1 MTANFPEEYL
11 TRIIA
16 LFNKYESVEHI
27 NCSLKERTGIKDF
40 FKSSNELERYKKV
53 IKNLPKIDLDNKDLG
68 DFQTPS
74 QLTDRICKH
83 FVDINFKPNVV
94 LEPTSGTGNFVVSAL
109 KFFPTLKYLYCVEAL
124 DTYEVLFKLNL
135 LKLSFEQK
143 INANIK
149 FYQDNIYTHGF
160 SGDFLNILDDKSL
173 NFLILGNPPWVTNTQ
188 LSMLN
193 SDNLPSKSNIKGL
206 RGIDAITGKANFDIA
221 EYIILLM
228 IQKFSYRKGKI
239 AMLCKGTVIRN
250 LVRDMR
256 KLSLK
261 INNLQTLKID
271 AKREFGV
278 SADGALF
285 VADIGTETG
294 NSCTVTS
301 IYDTDTPNIKI
312 GWFDNKFVSNIELYK
327 KHKYLD
333 GKSPFEWRQ
342 GVKHDASKVLILKS
356 ADDGLLTNDFDEN
369 IYVED
374 KLLYPFVKGSELK
387 EAVINDTNKKL
398 IITQKS
404 PKEDTEYIRKEFP
417 KLWKYLISHSNH
429 FENRKSTIYKGRA
442 RFSIFGI
449 GDYSFKPYKIA
460 VSGFYKKPNF
470 VLVLPIDNKPV
481 MLDDTCYFLSF
492 DTLNDAFFPW
502 ILLNLKKTKDFLE
515 SIVFIN
521 SKRPYTKEILMR
533 IDLQKLLERVT
544 FEDLLNFY
552 PETNNKI
559 FKHTFTKNDYL
570 SFKNSIHLGLN

>member
-40 FKSSNELERYKKV
+40 FKSSNELERYKKI

-83 FVDINFKPNVV
+83 FIDINFKPNII
-94 LEPTSGTGNFVVSAL
+94 LEPTSGIGNFVVSAL
-109 KFFPTLKYLYCVEAL
+109 KFFPTVKYIYCVEAL

-143 INANIK
+143 VNANIK
-149 FYQDNIYTHGF
+149 FYQDNIYTHVF
-160 SGDFLNILDDKSL
+160 SEDFLNILDDNSL

-193 SDNLPSKSNIKGL
+193 SDNLPLKSNIKGL
-206 RGIDAITGKANFDIA
+206 RGIEAITGKANFDIA

-312 GWFDNKFVSNIELYK
+312 GWFDNKFVSNIKLYK

-333 GKSPFEWRQ
+333 GKSPFEWRH
-342 GVKHDASKVLILKS
+342 GVKHDASKILILRS
-356 ADDGLLTNDFDEN
+356 TNDGLLTNDFDEN

-374 KLLYPFVKGSELK
+374 KLLYPFVKGSGLK
-387 EAVINDTNKKL
+387 EIVINDTNKKI

-404 PKEDTEYIRKEFP
+404 PKEDTEYIHTEFP
-417 KLWKYLISHSNH
+417 RLWKYLISHSNH
-429 FENRKSTIYKGRA
+429 FENRKSKIYKGRS

-492 DTLNDAFFPW
+492 DTLNYAFFPW

-515 SIVFIN
+515 SIVFID
-521 SKRPYTKEILMR
+521 SKRPYTKDILMR
-533 IDLQKLLERVT
+533 IDLKKLLERVT

-552 PETNNKI
+552 QGTNNKI
-559 FKHTFTKNDYL
+559 FKHKFTKNDYL
-570 SFKNSIHLGLN
+570 SFKNSIPLGLS